1 VSAIG
6 AAERELALDEVR
18 LVRASTADEGRR
30 RDLDDIVEAL
40 EDGRLADDSHSTLER
55 IVTLGLQSG
64 RIRAVYGPAGEQAAL
79 RLYRR
84 LPEGAAV
91 RESAEAV
98 SEALQSLRGKELES
112 ASIAAVGPGSFALTL
127 TAGGLELSVRL
138 DRQGVR
144 LGSVGV

>member
-1 VSAIG
+1 VSIG

-18 LVRASTADEGRR
+18 LVRASTADEERR
-30 RDLDDIVEAL
+30 RDLDEIVEAL
-40 EDGRLADDSHSTLER
+40 EEGRLPDDSQSTLER

-64 RIRAVYGPAGEQAAL
+64 RIRAVYGPAGEQATL

-98 SEALQSLRGKELES
+98 SAALQSLRGKELES
-112 ASIAAVGPGSFALTL
+112 VSIAAAGPGSFALTL
-127 TAGGLELSVRL
+127 AAGGVELSVRL

>member
-1 VSAIG
+1 MTIG

-18 LVRASTADEGRR
+18 LVRASTADEDRR
-30 RDLDDIVEAL
+30 RNLDEIVEAL
-40 EDGRLADDSHSTLER
+40 EDGRLPDDSESTLER

-84 LPEGAAV
+84 LPEGASV

-98 SEALQSLRGKELES
+98 SEALLKSAKEVETKEQIAAT
-112 ASIAAVGPGSFALTL
+112 ASISAADT
-127 TAGGLELSVRL
+127 
-138 DRQGVR
+138 
-144 LGSVGV
+144 